1 MSNNEKYVCVN
12 CVEQISKKDAEIA
25 ALLKQW
31 NDLDRRNEVRHRE
44 WNTKLT
50 EKDAEIERLQ
60 ADNERLRVLLK
71 RALNPMV
78 TGSVPSFIKLI
89 DDIKKEVYGDE

>member
-50 EKDAEIERLQ
+50 EKDAEIERLRK
-60 ADNERLRVLLK
+60 ELK
-71 RALNPMV
+71 LVSEDHAMR
-78 TGSVPSFIKLI
+78 
-89 DDIKKEVYGDE
+89 KEVSDVGLGTGRVQ

>member
-31 NDLDRRNEVRHRE
+31 NDLDQRNEVRHRE

-60 ADNERLRVLLK
+60 ADNERLRVAAVLRSIFHK
-71 RALNPMV
+71 TDRRHQKGGV
-78 TGSVPSFIKLI
+78 WR
-89 DDIKKEVYGDE
+89 